1 MKRFIIILVLFAT
14 TILSASAQTINDT
27 TTIAPQKES
36 ILMKV
41 ENWYANNMNYLSI
54 TLLMTIE
61 SSFIPFPS
69 EVVIPPAAYVAGKE
83 DSSLHMTES
92 YPINVLLIILFG
104 TMGAL
109 LGAIINYVLSM
120 WLGRPIIY
128 AFADSKFGHLCLLSS
143 EKVKKAED
151 YFNDHGKVSTFVG
164 RLIPGIRQ
172 LISIPAGLSKMH
184 FGQFLLYTSLG
195 ASIWNI
201 ILALLGYI
209 AHGQM
214 DLIHAYSHEL
224 SIAIMALLGIVVVYF
239 VVKTVVKRVKARG
252 NEVKS

>member
-1 MKRFIIILVLFAT
+1 MRKIICIIALVATCIIGANAQIVKDTTAT
-14 TILSASAQTINDT
+14 T
-27 TTIAPQKES
+27 PQDES
-36 ILMKV
+36 LVMKV

-83 DSSLHMTES
+83 DSNLHMTDN
-92 YPINVLLIILFG
+92 YIVNVLLIISFG
-104 TMGAL
+104 TIGAL
-109 LGAIINYVLSM
+109 LGAIINYILSM

-128 AFADSKFGHLCLLSS
+128 AFADSKIGHLCLLSS

-151 YFNDHGKVSTFVG
+151 YFNDHGKVSTFIG

-172 LISIPAGLSKMH
+172 LISIPAGLSKMN
-184 FGQFLLYTSLG
+184 FGQFLLYTFLG
-195 ASIWNI
+195 ASIWNVV
-201 ILALLGYI
+201 LALLGYI

-214 DLIHAYSHEL
+214 ELIHTYSHEL

-239 VVKTVVKRVKARG
+239 VVKAIIKRIK
-252 NEVKS
+252 KQ

>member
-1 MKRFIIILVLFAT
+1 MKKFLCIIALSVAT
-14 TILSASAQTINDT
+14 IVGAKSQVVNDT
-27 TTIAPQKES
+27 TTIMPQEDES
-36 ILMKV
+36 MVMKV

-54 TLLMTIE
+54 MLLMTVE

-69 EVVIPPAAYVAGKE
+69 EVVIPPAAYVAGKD
-83 DSSLHMTES
+83 DSTLHVTDN
-92 YPINVLLIILFG
+92 YILNVLLIVLFG
-104 TMGAL
+104 TIGAL
-109 LGAIINYVLSM
+109 LGAIINYVLAM

-128 AFADSKFGHLCLLSS
+128 AFADSKVGRLCLLSS

-151 YFNDHGKVSTFVG
+151 YFNEHGKVSTFVG

-184 FGQFLLYTSLG
+184 FGQFLLYTFLG
-195 ASIWNI
+195 AGIWNVV
-201 ILALLGYI
+201 LALLGYI

-224 SIAIMALLGIVVVYF
+224 SIAIVVLLILVLLYM
-239 VVKTVVKRVKARG
+239 VVKTVLAKKRK
-252 NEVKS
+252 K